1 MCLDCT
7 LLHTVGI
14 DRTDAYVI
22 GLSLVLSYTTRKW
35 EDAAILLGAYA
46 YLRYHYMR
54 QQPLALA
61 LAPKQQQR
69 QQQRAPQSQQQP
81 AYYYT
86 QQHIPVI
93 ARRVRPPLQWGPRM
107 DFATQ

>member
-54 QQPLALA
+54 QPQPLALA
-61 LAPKQQQR
+61 PPPKQQQ
-69 QQQRAPQSQQQP
+69 QQAQRQP